1 MQLAHFL
8 HELVGVVGG
17 HFLGD
22 RVVALEGFKNVAQ
35 AFFHVFPHGFFL
47 VQRGFLKQDAD
58 GCTRVEEGFA
68 IGGLV
73 QAGHDFKD
81 G

>member
-22 RVVALEGFKNVAQ
+22 RVVSFEGFKNVAQ

-58 GCTRVEEGFA
+58 GRTRVEEGLTVR
-68 IGGLV
+68 GLV
-73 QAGHDFKD
+73 QAGHDLED

>member
-22 RVVALEGFKNVAQ
+22 RVVAFEGFKNVAQ
-35 AFFHVFPHGFFL
+35 ALFHVFPHGFFL

-58 GCTRVEEGFA
+58 GRARIEEGFA
-68 IGGLV
+68 VRGLV
-73 QAGHDFKD
+73 QAGHDFED

>member
-22 RVVALEGFKNVAQ
+22 RVVAFEGFKNVTQ
-35 AFFHVFPHGFFL
+35 ALFHVFPHGFFL

-58 GCTRVEEGFA
+58 GRARVEEGLTV
-68 IGGLV
+68 GGLV
-73 QAGHDFKD
+73 QAGHDFED